1 MPKKNMGHPTGTD
14 PAKEARRE
22 YQRLYYLAHKEK
34 AKEYQRVYSLTHKKR
49 FLPKGKK
56 AKCTRPATQEVL
68 TVVDIIDP
76 TVPPE
81 KVNKYLDDIFKGRRV
96 LTK

>member
-1 MPKKNMGHPTGTD
+1 MPKTSAQPSAGTD

-22 YQRLYYLAHKEK
+22 YQRRYYLAHKEK
-34 AKEYQRVYSLTHKKR
+34 AKEYQRNYNRTHKKR
-49 FLPKGKK
+49 QLPKGVD
-56 AKCTRPATQEVL
+56 AICPRPAVQEVL
-68 TVVDIIDP
+68 TVVDIFDP

-81 KVNKYLDDIFKGRRV
+81 KTNKYLDDVLKGKRA